1 MRRQLRRELFRGLIL
16 SLGGLL
22 LVGCAAPT
30 WIPLINQSAA
40 PPLPAPSTL
49 AASATPLAPAPTAVQ
64 VPPIRIPPSSTAVA
78 FTAASET
85 ASKDKIRVQ
94 NTSSSLDNVGRFH
107 LVGEIANDSESTI
120 YDPAVVIEFRNA
132 AGETV
137 GVQTTSALV
146 RMLGR
151 GEKGPFVMVVKPPN
165 GWVKVA
171 FTLNFETS
179 SPAPPSHALQFS
191 DQSQKSGNA
200 ISVNPGAIDVSRN
213 AVNVDGS
220 ALNVAGD
227 AHFYV
232 GKVTNNS
239 SQTLHFTTVILTGYD
254 ASGKVVRTAASF
266 VGKSGDLASGAT
278 APYQLTLSSS
288 DAKAIASVAIIAEG
302 DGN

>member
-16 SLGGLL
+16 GLGGLL
-22 LVGCAAPT
+22 LVGCAAPA

-40 PPLPAPSTL
+40 TPLPAPSTL
-49 AASATPLAPAPTAVQ
+49 ASSAPPPTAAPPTVQ
-64 VPPIRIPPSSTAVA
+64 VPPTPIPPSSTAVA
-78 FTAASET
+78 VTVASET

-137 GVQTTSALV
+137 GVQTASALV
-146 RMLGR
+146 RMLEK
-151 GEKGPFVMVVKPPN
+151 GEKGPFVMVVKPPT

-171 FTLNFETS
+171 FSLNYETS

-191 DQSQKSGNA
+191 EQSQKSGNA
-200 ISVNPGAIDVSRN
+200 ISVNPGAIGVSRN
-213 AVNVDGS
+213 AINVDGS

-227 AHFYV
+227 SRLYV
-232 GKVTNNS
+232 GKVTNHS
-239 SQTLHFTTVILTGYD
+239 LQTLHFTTVILTGYD

-266 VGKSGDLASGAT
+266 VGKSGGLASGAT

-302 DGN
+302 EGN